1 MKKKMYTDEELLRDK
16 MLRHE
21 FQADEQAWTQ
31 MESMLD
37 GNTPPP
43 SGIPPHPPTA
53 VPGASATFPSVM
65 AWVAGLG
72 LLGLLA
78 LLAVGP
84 ASHAAENTVSQP
96 PQAELHKNAPQLH
109 QTQQSDG
116 NTATPSGQTET
127 VTEMPA
133 TTAAATSGTT
143 AAKPSVF
150 SEKAHTT
157 QVFSEKNRTSRAF
170 SEKNGTSAL
179 TAAASAAGSFAQQN
193 TSPSTPSNTST
204 TPKNLTPST
213 FPYDDAA
220 SSPVRLL
227 AAENPTSATASMTA
241 AHPEHTASETVASRL
256 SGPDVLPQIEPT
268 LLHVQRTLPLPKAP
282 VTTRPAPRERRFQV
296 GAALGGQWAIVDR
309 NINKITLLPTYGLS
323 LNAKIAPRWWAET
336 GLMWRQ
342 VSGYDLMATWDA
354 SGIGVNGL
362 SGKWAVSVEANQ
374 LNFLEVPLLLKY
386 ALPHGDQRFMAGVR
400 YARVFPRTGG
410 ERNYWQSV
418 NGYGLSL
425 EDFRPEIKDGVRRH
439 DLALSIGVEARIYRN
454 LWADIR
460 HNQGLYDLTYDSFF
474 SNTQTDRTA
483 ETQLTLRYYFWSF

>member
-37 GNTPPP
+37 GHTLPP
-43 SGIPPHPPTA
+43 SGIPPQPPA
-53 VPGASATFPSVM
+53 AAPGTSTSVHSIM
-65 AWVAGLG
+65 VWVVGLG
-72 LLGLLA
+72 LLGLLSF
-78 LLAVGP
+78 LAVGP
-84 ASHAAENTVSQP
+84 ASHAAENNVLQP
-96 PQAELHKNAPQLH
+96 PQAERPQTTAPKLHHFA
-109 QTQQSDG
+109 QSAT
-116 NTATPSGQTET
+116 NTATSSAQPDAIAET
-127 VTEMPA
+127 QA
-133 TTAAATSGTT
+133 TASAATSGTFT
-143 AAKPSVF
+143 AAAPVFAEKTRMARTFSGKNHTSRVF
-150 SEKAHTT
+150 S
-157 QVFSEKNRTSRAF
+157 S
-170 SEKNGTSAL
+170 KNGTSTPTS
-179 TAAASAAGSFAQQN
+179 TAPTSGSSAQQN
-193 TSPSTPSNTST
+193 TLTQPPSTASSA
-204 TPKNLTPST
+204 L
-213 FPYDDAA
+213 PYDDAA
-220 SSPVRLL
+220 SSPVHLL
-227 AAENPTSATASMTA
+227 NAETPTIHPTGMAALPDQA
-241 AHPEHTASETVASRL
+241 ASETSAPHL
-256 SGPDVLPQIEPT
+256 SGPEVLPQIEPA
-268 LLHVQRTLPLPKAP
+268 LLHIKRTLPLPKAP

-362 SGKWAVSVEANQ
+362 SGKWAVSVETNQ
-374 LNFLEVPLLLKY
+374 LNFLEVPLLIKY
-386 ALPHGDQRFMAGVR
+386 ALPHGDQRFMAGLR
-400 YARVFPRTGG
+400 YARVFPRMGG
-410 ERNYWQSV
+410 EHNYWQSV

-425 EDFRPEIKDGVRRH
+425 EEFRPEIKDGVRRH